1 MERRETTHAERVDIV
16 EGHLAGETLSAIA
29 ERLALSHYTV
39 RHWWR
44 AYRDHGWA
52 GLEPKPKGPPTVGP
66 LGRFDPMVKYVA
78 LRLKRAHPA
87 WGPEMLRLHM
97 SRRPSLRGQRLPKNT
112 ALWSYL
118 HQFGSRLLLQRRLPT
133 TRPTSPVVRA
143 TEPHQCW
150 EMDFKGDEMVKDCQ
164 KVISPFGVSDE
175 ASGAPLARYLHI
187 LKAKG
192 NRQGLTMRDVQND
205 LRQIFTQWGLPD
217 ALRMDRD
224 SLFVG
229 SSRLEWPGTLLLWL
243 VGLGIQPLINRAFR
257 PTDNAMVER
266 SHRTWKGD
274 VLVGGRFADL
284 LVLQAQSDQALEDRR
299 CHLPSRHKG
308 CNRHSPAQAYPE
320 LMTPRRRYQAHQE
333 RTLFDLQR
341 VDAYLSQWT
350 WRRQVDSTGKISLAN
365 RNHLVDRTYRGQ
377 IVKVRFDP
385 QSREFVCASVDQTE
399 LARLQLPEVSLDFIL
414 GEEV

>member
-16 EGHLAGETLSAIA
+16 ERHLAGETLSAIA
-29 ERLALSHYTV
+29 EHLALSHYTV

-44 AYRDHGWA
+44 VYRDHGWV
-52 GLEPKPKGPPTVGP
+52 GLEPKPKGPPTIGP

-78 LRLKRAHPA
+78 MRLKRARPA

-97 SRRPSLRGQRLPKNT
+97 SRRPSLKGKRLPKNT

-118 HQFGSRLLLQRRLPT
+118 HQFGSRLLLPHRLPT

-143 TEPHQCW
+143 TKPHQCC
-150 EMDFKGDEMVKDCQ
+150 EMYFKGDEMVKDCQ
-164 KVISPFGVSDE
+164 QVISPFAVSDE

-205 LRQIFTQWGLPD
+205 LRQVFTQWGLPD

-243 VGLGIQPLINRAFR
+243 VGLGIQPIINHAFR

-308 CNRHSPAQAYPE
+308 CNRRPPVQAYPE

-333 RTLFDLQR
+333 RALFDLQR

-414 GEEV
+414 GEGV

>member
-1 MERRETTHAERVDIV
+1 MKRRETTHAERVDIV
-16 EGHLAGETLSAIA
+16 ERHLAGETLSAIA
-29 ERLALSHYTV
+29 EHLELSRYTV

-44 AYRDHGWA
+44 AYRDRGWV

-66 LGRFDPMVKYVA
+66 LGRFAPLVKYVA
-78 LRLKRAHPA
+78 LRLKREHPA

-97 SRRPSLRGQRLPKNT
+97 SRRPSLKGWRLPKNT
-112 ALWSYL
+112 VLWNYL
-118 HQFGSRLLLQRRLPT
+118 HQFGSRLLLPRRLPT

-164 KVISPFGVSDE
+164 KVISPFSVSDE
-175 ASGAPLARYLHI
+175 ASGAPLARYLHV

-205 LRQIFTQWGLPD
+205 LRQVFTQWGLPD
-217 ALRMDRD
+217 AIRMDRD

-243 VGLGIQPLINRAFR
+243 VGLGVQPIINRAFR

-266 SHRTWKGD
+266 SHRTWRGD
-274 VLVGGRFADL
+274 VLVGGCFADL
-284 LVLQAQSDQALEDRR
+284 LVLQARSDQALEDRR

-308 CNRHSPAQAYPE
+308 CNRRPPAQAYPD
-320 LMTPRRRYQAHQE
+320 LMIPRRRYQVQQE

-350 WRRQVDSTGKISLAN
+350 WKRQVDATGKISLAN
-365 RNHLVDRTYRGQ
+365 RNHLIGRSYRGQ
-377 IVKVRFDP
+377 VVKIRFDP
-385 QSREFVCASVDQTE
+385 SSREFVCTSVDGTE
-399 LARLQLPEVSLDFIL
+399 VARLELSEVSLDHIL
-414 GEEV
+414 GEGV